1 MGDIERTRGEWRDRA
16 DSWSLPFMTTNQPD
30 LAVPKITRE
39 RSASPPLGTFADLSV
54 IAPRARAR
62 IASTTG

>member
-1 MGDIERTRGEWRDRA
+1 
-16 DSWSLPFMTTNQPD
+16 MTTNQPD

-39 RSASPPLGTFADLSV
+39 RSASPPLGTFPDLSV